1 MTMLVL
7 SRRKAI
13 ALMAAPAAAA
23 ALPALAQTPTPQ
35 TVNGKLGLLLVNDI
49 YKMSEEKGRG
59 GFARLSA
66 IVKAER
72 AKDTP
77 LIYAHAG
84 DAFSPSLMSGFDQ
97 GEHIVALTNTAPP
110 DIFVPG
116 NHEFDFG
123 VENFQKRLREA
134 KFPFYA
140 ANIRQA
146 DGSPLPGIR
155 DHDLMQKGDFKIGI
169 FGVALPYTPQLSSS
183 GDLKFLPAMDTV
195 KTQAKILRDQGADLV
210 VCVAHTDRADDLAI
224 VNSRLVDVLL
234 TGHDHDLAVTYDE
247 KVVMVE
253 SSEEARYVTAV
264 DLTLTA
270 VTAGNAR
277 TVSWLPSFRVI
288 DSRSVTPD
296 PETLALVKKYEAELS
311 RELDVEIGSTAVAL
325 DSRSATVRGGEA
337 AIGNLIADALKAVTG
352 ADVAITNGGGIR
364 GNKEYAAGQKLT
376 RRDILTELPF
386 GNATAMVE
394 VNGSAIKAA
403 LENGLSLYDS
413 RGGRFPQVSGLKI
426 MFDPKQPVGS
436 RVVSIEVNGAPLD
449 EQKLYKVATNDF
461 MVRGGDGYSSLGRGK
476 KLIGDTDGKLMAN
489 EVMVYVRKLGTVQ
502 TKVEGRL
509 TVKP

>member
-23 ALPALAQTPTPQ
+23 AFPALAQTPAPQ
-35 TVNGKLGLLLVNDI
+35 TVRGQLHLLLVNDI
-49 YKMSEEKGRG
+49 YKMSEERGRG

-72 AKDTP
+72 AKNTHVV
-77 LIYAHAG
+77 YAHAG

-97 GEHIVALTNTAPP
+97 GEHIVALTNMAPP

-123 VENFQKRLREA
+123 VENFHKRLKEA

-140 ANIRQA
+140 ANMRQA
-146 DGSPLPGIR
+146 DGQPVPGVR
-155 DHDLMQKGDFKIGI
+155 DHDILQKGDFKIGI
-169 FGVALPYTPQLSSS
+169 FGVALPYTAQLSSS
-183 GDLKFLPAMDTV
+183 GDLKFAPAMDTV
-195 KTQAKILRDQGADLV
+195 RAQAKLLRDMGADLV

-224 VNSRLVDVLL
+224 VQSRLVDVLL

-264 DLTLTA
+264 DVALSATL
-270 VTAGNAR
+270 AGNAR
-277 TVSWLPSFRVI
+277 TVSWTPSFRII

-296 PETLALVKKYEAELS
+296 PETLELVKKYEGELS
-311 RELDVEIGSTAVAL
+311 RELDVEIGSTAEPL
-325 DSRSATVRGGEA
+325 DSRNATVRGGEA
-337 AIGNLIADALKAVTG
+337 AIGNLIADALKSVTG

-386 GNATAMVE
+386 GNSTAMVE
-394 VNGSAIKAA
+394 VDGAAIKAA
-403 LENGLSLYDS
+403 LENGLSQYEHK
-413 RGGRFPQVSGLKI
+413 GGRFPQVSGLKI
-426 MFDPKQPVGS
+426 VIDPKQPVGA
-436 RVVSIEVNGAPLD
+436 RIVSVEANGAPLD
-449 EQKLYKVATNDF
+449 SAKKYKVATNDF
-461 MVRGGDGYSSLGRGK
+461 MVRGGDGYSTLGKGR

-489 EVMVYVRKLGTVQ
+489 EVMVYVRKLGTV
-502 TKVEGRL
+502 TSKVEGRI
-509 TVKP
+509 TMKP